1 MKISVLRKAT
11 AFAAAAV
18 IALSG
23 CTAKGKQAQNAET
36 DAPAPKALVCYFSAT
51 GTTRAQ
57 AERLAEIAGADIYE
71 IAPKTPYTDADL
83 NWRDSLSRSTV
94 EMHDRA
100 FRPELADSAANVA
113 DYEIV
118 YIGYPN
124 WWHTAPTIINTFI
137 ETYNL
142 EGKTLVPF
150 MTSGGGD
157 ITNSE
162 KDLKEAYPTLKWAKG
177 LLMNDVTD
185 EEIAEWVKTTAK

>member
-1 MKISVLRKAT
+1 
-11 AFAAAAV
+11 
-18 IALSG
+18 
-23 CTAKGKQAQNAET
+23 
-36 DAPAPKALVCYFSAT
+36 
-51 GTTRAQ
+51 
-57 AERLAEIAGADIYE
+57 
-71 IAPKTPYTDADL
+71 
-83 NWRDSLSRSTV
+83 
-94 EMHDRA
+94 MHNRA

-150 MTSGGGD
+150 MNSGGGD

>member
-1 MKISVLRKAT
+1 MKISILRKAT
-11 AFAAAAV
+11 ALAAAAV

-36 DAPAPKALVCYFSAT
+36 DASAPKSLVCYFSAT

-57 AERLAEIAGADIYE
+57 AERLAKMIGADIYE
-71 IAPKTPYTDADL
+71 IAPKIPYTEADL
-83 NWRDSLSRSTV
+83 DWRDSLSRSTV

-100 FRPELADSAANVA
+100 FRPELADTAANVA
-113 DYEIV
+113 DYEVI

-124 WWHTAPTIINTFI
+124 WWHTAPTIINTFV
-137 ETYNL
+137 EAYDL
-142 EGKTLVPF
+142 KGKTLVPF

-157 ITNSE
+157 IAESE
-162 KDLKEAYPTLKWAKG
+162 RDLREAYPGLKWAKG

-185 EEIAEWVKTTAK
+185 EEIAEWVKASGK